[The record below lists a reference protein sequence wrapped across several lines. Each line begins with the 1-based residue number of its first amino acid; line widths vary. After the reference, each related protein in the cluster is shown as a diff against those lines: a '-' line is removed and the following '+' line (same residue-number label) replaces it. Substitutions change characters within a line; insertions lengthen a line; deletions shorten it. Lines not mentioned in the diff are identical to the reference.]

1 MEVKLQSVTPDMAA
15 ALLANNGHNRK
26 LNANRVQ
33 GLVAAMRSGE
43 WRLNGETIIVSDTG
57 KLMDGQ
63 HRLKAVMAFGQPV
76 QLLVAYGANEDAFH
90 TIDTGKGRSPGDI
103 LSMSDVRNPT
113 ACAAVAKLVWQIIH
127 RVPLTTPAPASYLL
141 KVLERFPSIQKWALE
156 TNGKGASTI
165 VPQASLITA
174 LVYLED
180 IAKKPASALD
190 FYEGVT
196 VGANLSEGS
205 PVLALRNRIINVRSS
220 GGRLGAEHAWPIT
233 AKALSYFEAS
243 QKVSKLRFVQSQG
256 PAEVPDLFDVHLA
269 HLSPSQRLGD
279 LLPPDRNR
287 IK

>member
-26 LNANRVQ
+26 LNSNRVN

-43 WRLNGETIIVSDTG
+43 WQLNGETVIVSDTG

-63 HRLKAVMAFGQPV
+63 HRLKAVIAFGRPV
-76 QLLVAYGANEDAFH
+76 DLLIAYGANEDAFH

-103 LSMSDVRNPT
+103 LSMSDIRNPT

-127 RVPLTTPAPASYLL
+127 RVPMMTTAPASYLL
-141 KVLERFPSIQKWALE
+141 KVMERFPAIQKWAIE
-156 TNGKGASTI
+156 TNGKGANTI
-165 VPQASLITA
+165 LPQASLITA

-180 IAKKPASALD
+180 IAKKPASAID

-205 PVLALRNRIINVRSS
+205 SVLALRNRIINARSS
-220 GGRLGAEHAWPIT
+220 GQRLGADWAWPIT
-233 AKALSYFEAS
+233 AKALSYFEAG
-243 QKVSKLRFVQSQG
+243 QKVTKLRYVQSRG
-256 PAEVPDLFDVHLA
+256 PAEVPDLFDVHLS

-279 LLPPDRNR
+279 LLPPERNR

>member
-15 ALLANNGHNRK
+15 TLLANNGHNRK
-26 LNANRVQ
+26 LNSNRVN

-43 WRLNGETIIVSDTG
+43 WQLNGETIIVSDTG

-63 HRLKAVMAFGQPV
+63 HRLKAVIAFGRPV
-76 QLLVAYGANEDAFH
+76 DLLVAYGANEDAFH

-103 LSMSDVRNPT
+103 LSMSEVRNPT
-113 ACAAVAKLVWQIIH
+113 ACAAVAKLIWQIIQ
-127 RVPLTTPAPASYLL
+127 RVPLTTPAPTSYLL
-141 KVLERFPSIQKWALE
+141 KVLERFPSIQKWAME

-165 VPQASLITA
+165 VPQASLVAA

-190 FYEGVT
+190 FYEGVV
-196 VGANLSEGS
+196 VGANLPESS
-205 PVLALRNRIINVRSS
+205 PILALRNRCINVRQS
-220 GGRLGAEHAWPIT
+220 GGRLGAEWAWPIT
-233 AKALSYFEAS
+233 AKALSYFEAG
-243 QKVSKLRFVQSQG
+243 QKVTKLRYVQSRG
-256 PAEVPDLFDVHLA
+256 AAEVPDLFDVHVA

-279 LLPPDRNR
+279 LLPPERTR

>member
-15 ALLANNGHNRK
+15 TLLANNGHNRK
-26 LNANRVQ
+26 LNSNRVN

-43 WRLNGETIIVSDTG
+43 WQLNGETIIVSDTG

-63 HRLKAVMAFGQPV
+63 HRLKAVIAFGRPV
-76 QLLVAYGANEDAFH
+76 DLLVAYGANENAFH

-103 LSMSDVRNPT
+103 LSMSEVRNPT
-113 ACAAVAKLVWQIIH
+113 ACAAVAKLIWQIIQ
-127 RVPLTTPAPASYLL
+127 RVPLTTPAPTSYLL
-141 KVLERFPSIQKWALE
+141 KVLERFPSIQKWAME

-165 VPQASLITA
+165 VPQASLVAA

-190 FYEGVT
+190 FYEGVV
-196 VGANLSEGS
+196 VGANLPESS
-205 PVLALRNRIINVRSS
+205 PILALRNRCINVRQS
-220 GGRLGAEHAWPIT
+220 GGRLGAEWAWPIT
-233 AKALSYFEAS
+233 AKALSYFEAG
-243 QKVSKLRFVQSQG
+243 QKVTKLRYVQSRG
-256 PAEVPDLFDVHLA
+256 AAEVPDLFDVHVA

-279 LLPPDRNR
+279 LLPPERTR